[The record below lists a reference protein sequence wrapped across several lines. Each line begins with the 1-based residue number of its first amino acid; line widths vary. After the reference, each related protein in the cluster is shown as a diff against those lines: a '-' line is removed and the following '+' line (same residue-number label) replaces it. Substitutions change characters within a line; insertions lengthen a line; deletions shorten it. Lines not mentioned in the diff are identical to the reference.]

1 VTNEDRFDDLARK
14 LAQPRTRRGALRAA
28 AGGIGGL
35 LLGAFGLKA
44 SGAEAGPRVNP
55 CTKWCTDNFSSRA
68 DRAACQTAAANG
80 EGPCYEC
87 GAAAPPDSPPFCN
100 GVCCGENEECVDG
113 ECVATCEHDDAQG
126 DCSGQLTCN
135 DSPGTCGC
143 SRTWDDGVF
152 CHQFTSCG
160 SVTDCSTDADCP
172 AGYQCAYSC
181 CSGLK
186 CLPEC
191 GTVTA
196 AAAVTGAMS
205 GPS

>member
-100 GVCCGENEECVDG
+100 GVCCGDGQECVEGECVDICPFDPG
-113 ECVATCEHDDAQG
+113 GG
-126 DCSGQLTCN
+126 DCAGQGLCEDN
-135 DSPGTCGC
+135 CFC
-143 SRTWDDGVF
+143 VRTWDDGRF
-152 CHQFTSCG
+152 CHQTSDCG
-160 SVTDCSTDADCP
+160 SVSDCTTDAECP
-172 AGYQCAYSC
+172 EGWACAYSC
-181 CSGLK
+181 CAGLK
-186 CLPEC
+186 CLPPC
-191 GTVTA
+191 GGGATVA
-196 AAAVTGAMS
+196 AATGGAMS